1 MVLTALQ
8 MRLFEETCE
17 NERRIAEHWS
27 DRRPSL
33 PAYYGHSIHA
43 SKSVTG
49 IDSRTPGGA

>member
-27 DRRPSL
+27 DRRL
-33 PAYYGHSIHA
+33 KVLEARAAGF
-43 SKSVTG
+43 
-49 IDSRTPGGA
+49 